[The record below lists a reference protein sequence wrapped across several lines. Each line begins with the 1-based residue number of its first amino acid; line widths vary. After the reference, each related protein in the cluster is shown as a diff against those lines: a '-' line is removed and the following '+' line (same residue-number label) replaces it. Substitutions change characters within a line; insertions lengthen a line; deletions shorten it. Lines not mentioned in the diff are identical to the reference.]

1 MARMRQYRLSARR
14 ALDRVTAAL
23 GAKAAAAPDAGATA
37 SQVAALGCLEEICRD
52 LGAMRRQGGWMT
64 LDDAERY
71 AHVGEG
77 ALREAAR
84 AGELRC
90 YQRREYAA
98 VVVAAADV
106 DEWIRRT
113 WYDRSQVAK
122 EA

>member
-1 MARMRQYRLSARR
+1 MGMARRRQYRQSTRS
-14 ALDRVTAAL
+14 ALDRVEAACGL
-23 GAKAAAAPDAGATA
+23 EAPEAAAREVA
-37 SQVAALGCLEEICRD
+37 VAALGCLEEICRD
-52 LGAMRRQGGWMT
+52 LGALRQQGGWMT
-64 LDDAERY
+64 LDEAERY

-98 VVVAAADV
+98 VVVAASDV

-113 WYDRSQVAK
+113 WRDRSEFAK